1 MPEPGSAGR
10 RFGWSRLESVAV
22 VLVALHSY
30 TVGAKLLFL
39 PAWTLEFAGWGPVDE
54 LFFPRQSGA
63 FHLVVATGYLLEF
76 YHHRG
81 ITLLLAAKST
91 AVVFLIALN
100 PWATAWS
107 IPFSGI
113 FDGLMLVGMFVLHRL
128 VAAERRRAVGPL
140 PRPAG

>member
-10 RFGWSRLESVAV
+10 GFTWDRLEAVAV

-30 TVGAKLLFL
+30 TVGAMLLFF
-39 PAWTLEFAGWGPVDE
+39 PAWTLDFAGWGQVDS

-63 FHLVVATGYLLEF
+63 FHVVVASGYLLEF
-76 YHHRG
+76 FHHRG
-81 ITLLLAAKST
+81 IMLLLAAKST
-91 AVVFLIALN
+91 AVIFLIALN

-113 FDGLMLVGMFVLHRL
+113 FDGLMLVGMIVLHRRA
-128 VAAERRRAVGPL
+128 AAERRRAAGPL